1 MCQDSID
8 WPFNYK
14 AMLQFAI
21 ADAAN
26 LDFSHL
32 DSHPCA
38 TDPYFVRQGD
48 GAGACGRQRPLCLQ
62 VWYSESACKHKHNMR
77 VGFAGKGRR
86 ARTCVAETHVLAQA
100 YARHTLG
107 ASIHVY
113 ICIYIYIHIYTCIY
127 IYICI

>member
-1 MCQDSID
+1 MYVYI
-8 WPFNYK
+8 Y
-14 AMLQFAI
+14 MYRFAI

-26 LDFSHL
+26 LDFGHL

-62 VWYSESACKHKHNMR
+62 VQEQRCSESACTHKHNMR

-86 ARTCVAETHVLAQA
+86 GTHMC
-100 YARHTLG
+100 R
-107 ASIHVY
+107 
-113 ICIYIYIHIYTCIY
+113 
-127 IYICI
+127 